1 MEVTLLSVKFQRV
14 TGRIDGLGL
23 AELEGQ
29 EEARKQHSSISPSPH
44 SRSCDKVAPVLQA
57 FELVI

>member
-29 EEARKQHSSISPSPH
+29 EEARK
-44 SRSCDKVAPVLQA
+44 
-57 FELVI
+57 